1 MQITGA
7 QLPGRARVGLLPVLP
22 ALQAFKWTSGRF
34 LPSRATK
41 RKQLP
46 KVAQRTLACE
56 CGPCVSC
63 SLLRHG
69 LRSETLGRET
79 FLRFVDHWK
88 GVRGV
93 GGEQAICWEALI
105 RGGGI
110 MYVA

>member
-46 KVAQRTLACE
+46 KVAQRALACE
-56 CGPCVSC
+56 WVRVVSC
-63 SLLRHG
+63 SMLRHD

-79 FLRFVDHWK
+79 FLLIVDHW
-88 GVRGV
+88 GGLRGV

-105 RGGGI
+105 RGSGI
-110 MYVA
+110 RYVA